1 MILAIVG
8 PTGVGKTS
16 LSIALAKHYHAVIIN
31 FDSMQVYEQL
41 DIGTAKVTQEEQE
54 GIPHYLLSFVPLD
67 RNYTVYDY
75 QQDARKLIDKFLE
88 EKKNIILV
96 GGTGLYLKATLYNY
110 EFTKNIKEKEY
121 EELTNEEIL
130 AKIKSYQVDTYPHVN
145 NRRRLVRLLNK
156 LEQDEIISNKG
167 NEPLYNFTIIGL
179 TLSRDVLYQRINN
192 RVEKMFDDGLLE
204 EVSSVKE
211 YFTISKALNTG
222 IGYKEFRPFFEH
234 KITLD
239 EVKEQIKKNSR
250 HYAKRQYT
258 FFNHQFS
265 TNWFSVDLEHFSNTI
280 QEVITFID
288 KSGE

>member
-110 EFTKNIKEKEY
+110 EFTKNTKEKEY

-265 TNWFSVDLEHFSNTI
+265 TNWFSVDLQNFSKTI

-288 KSGE
+288 KNGE

>member
-8 PTGVGKTS
+8 PTGVGKTT

-31 FDSMQVYEQL
+31 FDSMQVYKQL

-110 EFTKNIKEKEY
+110 EFTKNTKEKEY

-265 TNWFSVDLEHFSNTI
+265 TNWFSVDLQNFSKTI

-288 KSGE
+288 KNGE